1 MNRTMSLFNAMKAL
15 KVLGNMESHK
25 EVIIKTPLTTTIEGP
40 ANSMSE
46 IPQPHGIPMSMELY
60 EVLIICLVA
69 VCACYFFLNHVL

>member
-1 MNRTMSLFNAMKAL
+1 MSLFNAMKAL
-15 KVLGNMESHK
+15 KILGNMETHR

-60 EVLIICLVA
+60 EVPIMCFI
-69 VCACYFFLNHVL
+69 